1 MLGTRYKQHTY
12 YVVKTEDKFL
22 REIANEIFTDTYII
36 EVKQVSTDK
45 TKLII
50 KGSKDFRL
58 YEAEVKYLQE
68 NATVENVINAILN

>member
-22 REIANEIFTDTYII
+22 REIANEIFTNTYII
-36 EVKQVSTDK
+36 EVKQVSTDR

-58 YEAEVKYLQE
+58 YETEVKYLQE
-68 NATVENVINAILN
+68 NATVEEVFSTILN

>member
-36 EVKQVSTDK
+36 EVKKVSTDR

-58 YEAEVKYLQE
+58 YEVEVKYLQE
-68 NATVENVINAILN
+68 NATVEEVIGTILN